1 MVQEDMRGHDSKQA
15 SMLCLISP
23 ESVVPTDHPLRA
35 MKKLVE
41 VVLRELSSVFD
52 AMYSSTGRPSIPPE
66 RLLKATVLMALY
78 TVRSERMFCEQ
89 LGYNL
94 LFKWFLDMDMHE
106 PAFDPT
112 SFTKNRKR
120 LLEHGVAGHFFR
132 TVVEHA
138 RKAGLMSDEHFSVD
152 GTLIEA
158 WASMKSFRPKD
169 DDDSDNNG
177 WADFRGKKRSNVT
190 HESKTDPDARLIRKA
205 KGKEAKLS
213 YCLSALMENRNGL
226 LTGIDLALATG
237 FAERGSALAM
247 LDGSES
253 ANNRRTLGADAG
265 YDTSDFVAACR
276 QRGVTPHVAQNR
288 SSRRSAIDGRT
299 TRWQGYSVSIGI
311 RRMIERVFGWMKT
324 TANFRRTRLKGRAK
338 TTMAAN
344 FVGATYN
351 LMRLIRLLPSAA

>member
-1 MVQEDMRGHDSKQA
+1 MRGHDSKQA

-190 HESKTDPDARLIRKA
+190 HESKTDPDARLIRKG

-213 YCLSALMENRNGL
+213 YCLKRADGEPQRIAHRHRPRVGDGFCRTRIG
-226 LTGIDLALATG
+226 TG
-237 FAERGSALAM
+237 
-247 LDGSES
+247 
-253 ANNRRTLGADAG
+253 DAR
-265 YDTSDFVAACR
+265 R
-276 QRGVTPHVAQNR
+276 QRVGKQQTHSGCR
-288 SSRRSAIDGRT
+288 C
-299 TRWQGYSVSIGI
+299 
-311 RRMIERVFGWMKT
+311 
-324 TANFRRTRLKGRAK
+324 RLRHQ
-338 TTMAAN
+338 
-344 FVGATYN
+344 
-351 LMRLIRLLPSAA
+351 

>member
-1 MVQEDMRGHDSKQA
+1 MSNHTRGNLD
-15 SMLCLISP
+15 
-23 ESVVPTDHPLRA
+23 
-35 MKKLVE
+35 
-41 VVLRELSSVFD
+41 
-52 AMYSSTGRPSIPPE
+52 GW
-66 RLLKATVLMALY
+66 Y

-120 LLEHGVAGHFFR
+120 LLDYDVAGHFFR
-132 TVVEHA
+132 TVVEQA
-138 RKAGLMSDEHFSVD
+138 RKAGLMSAEHFSVD

-169 DDDSDNNG
+169 DDDSDNDG
-177 WADFRGKKRSNVT
+177 WADFRGKKRSNET
-190 HESKTDPDARLIRKA
+190 HESKTDPEAKLMRKG

-226 LTGIDLALATG
+226 LTSIDLALATG
-237 FAERGSALAM
+237 FAERTSALAM
-247 LDGSES
+247 LDYSES
-253 ANNRRTLGADAG
+253 SSRRRTVGADAG

-276 QRGVTPHVAQNR
+276 ERGVTPHVAQNR

-299 TRWQGYSVSIGI
+299 TRWEGYSVSIAI

-324 TANFRRTRLKGRAK
+324 TANFRRTRLKGRARRRWQRPLSARP
-338 TTMAAN
+338 TTSCGSRGFYRRPRDGTAMIDAARSSSSTAIERT
-344 FVGATYN
+344 GYGRARARARAQ
-351 LMRLIRLLPSAA
+351 MP